1 MRTGLCAVGL
11 LAIAAPAAAEPTVGG
26 IRPDARALA
35 EAREA
40 NLEPTSVREGFA
52 VGIALGLA
60 AQFGVGV
67 SGASGGGGGF
77 DLRLGA
83 VASPR
88 WVWLLS
94 WPPPATPRT
103 ATGSTRAR
111 SSPLAGQLYVN
122 EAFWLRGGLGFASF
136 HRRDNPEPDLRGLGA
151 LGAGGLDVLRRGGL
165 ALSVELAVT
174 VALYGG
180 RNRRRGAPAPACPGT
195 RPSTSSCWG
204 PGVLEAQRPEEP
216 GGRAL
221 RADAGDQGADPLDE
235 AARPGGSARTRSR
248 SRACSGR

>member
-11 LAIAAPAAAEPTVGG
+11 LAMAAPAAAEPTVGG

-88 WVWLLS
+88 WVWLLEL
-94 WPPPATPRT
+94 A
-103 ATGSTRAR
+103 ATGYASDGDRINQSAVVTFG
-111 SSPLAGQLYVN
+111 GQLYVN

-180 RNRRRGAPAPACPGT
+180 EQIVGVAPQLGL
-195 RPSTSSCWG
+195 SWY
-204 PGVLEAQRPEEP
+204 
-216 GGRAL
+216 
-221 RADAGDQGADPLDE
+221 
-235 AARPGGSARTRSR
+235 
-248 SRACSGR
+248 

>member
-1 MRTGLCAVGL
+1 MRTGLFAVGL
-11 LAIAAPAAAEPTVGG
+11 IAMTAPAAAEPTVGG

-77 DLRLGA
+77 DLRLGT

-88 WVWLLS
+88 WVWLIEL
-94 WPPPATPRT
+94 A
-103 ATGSTRAR
+103 ATGYTAGDEKINQSAVVTVG
-111 SSPLAGQLYVN
+111 GQLYVN
-122 EAFWLRGGLGFASF
+122 DAFWLRGGLGYASF
-136 HRRDNPEPDLRGLGA
+136 HRRNNTEPDLRGLGA
-151 LGAGGLDVLRRGGL
+151 LGAGGVDVLRRGGL

-180 RNRRRGAPAPACPGT
+180 EQIVGVAPQLGL
-195 RPSTSSCWG
+195 SWY
-204 PGVLEAQRPEEP
+204 
-216 GGRAL
+216 
-221 RADAGDQGADPLDE
+221 
-235 AARPGGSARTRSR
+235 
-248 SRACSGR
+248 